1 MRKHMLFMRAH
12 ATARYNSPMARTPAP
27 AKRARTDVRDGVVIR
42 PDGIKLLTPER
53 ASAFL
58 GLLRAGESLAR
69 ELDSELERDHGIGL
83 RAFEVLL
90 FLAVF
95 SSDGRL
101 RMVDL
106 KEGTPLSQSRVSR
119 LVAAL
124 EAQGL
129 VTRAP
134 SDDDSR
140 GVQVAITAEGI
151 KKLKEAQDDHLAAL
165 ERRLFAHLS
174 ADEVGQL
181 ATLTA
186 RILGAQGAASVAGP
200 PDDSPPDSWQT
211 FRSWPLSP
219 RGK

>member
-1 MRKHMLFMRAH
+1 MARAPVRAH
-12 ATARYNSPMARTPAP
+12 KARTAL
-27 AKRARTDVRDGVVIR
+27 RDGVVIR
-42 PDGIKLLTPER
+42 SDGIKLLTPER

-58 GLLRAGESLAR
+58 GLVRAGESLAR
-69 ELDSELERDHGIGL
+69 ELDAELERDHGIGL

-90 FLAVF
+90 FLAAF
-95 SSDGRL
+95 SADGRL

-134 SDDDSR
+134 SDADRR
-140 GVQVAITAEGI
+140 GVEVAITAAGI
-151 KKLKEAQDDHLAAL
+151 KKLKGAQDDHIAAL

-174 ADEVGQL
+174 ADEVELL
-181 ATLTA
+181 AALTA
-186 RILGAQGAASVAGP
+186 RVLGAQGAASRIVP
-200 PDDSPPDSWQT
+200 
-211 FRSWPLSP
+211 
-219 RGK
+219 

>member
-1 MRKHMLFMRAH
+1 
-12 ATARYNSPMARTPAP
+12 
-27 AKRARTDVRDGVVIR
+27 VIR

-69 ELDSELERDHGIGL
+69 GLDAELERDHGIGL

-95 SSDGRL
+95 SADGRL

-134 SDDDSR
+134 SDDDRR
-140 GVQVAITAEGI
+140 GVEVAITAEGI

-174 ADEVGQL
+174 ADEVDQL

-186 RILGAQGAASVAGP
+186 RILRGQGAASVA
-200 PDDSPPDSWQT
+200 DDSPPDSWQR

-219 RGK
+219 RGQ

>member
-1 MRKHMLFMRAH
+1 MARKPAS
-12 ATARYNSPMARTPAP
+12 AKTARTP
-27 AKRARTDVRDGVVIR
+27 VLDGVVIR

-58 GLLRAGESLAR
+58 GLLRAGEALAR
-69 ELDSELERDHGIGL
+69 ELDAELERDHRIGL

-95 SSDGRL
+95 SRDGCL
-101 RMVDL
+101 PMVDL
-106 KEGTPLSQSRVSR
+106 REGTPLSQSRVSR

-129 VTRAP
+129 VTRAL
-134 SDDDSR
+134 SDADRR
-140 GVQVAITAEGI
+140 GVEVAITAKGI
-151 KKLKEAQDDHLAAL
+151 KKLIEAQDDHIAAL

-174 ADEVGQL
+174 ADEVDQL
-181 ATLTA
+181 ATLAT
-186 RILGAQGAASVAGP
+186 RILGAQGPASVAGA
-200 PDDSPPDSWQT
+200 PDDSPPDSWQG
-211 FRSWPLSP
+211 FRSWPVSP